1 MTPVSSVAGFG
12 SHSPGLRGKFI
23 SSKPRARLIELD
35 ILRGF
40 LLLWMTL
47 THLPTKASLISNQT
61 FGFVSGAEGFIFL
74 AAFMVGQLEYR
85 KEKKG
90 GEMATV
96 RDLAKRTTRVYLYH
110 CGLLMIA
117 FTVFAELAVA
127 LHRPAV
133 QNLLSFYLQAPK
145 RAAVAA
151 FLLQYRPSLLDILP
165 MYVVFMAIT
174 PLARR
179 MAHRWRWDPVI
190 YVSFAT
196 WAAAQFGLRAFLYNK
211 VNLFGLSVPENSI
224 GAFDLYGW
232 QLLWIVGLAMGTI
245 YAESLV
251 EPAER
256 SSEVHELH
264 LSPWLLRLSIAVAAV
279 FLVLR
284 YSPVDHW
291 MDANLLGWLIDK
303 WHLGAARVINF
314 TAVTIILVRFG
325 SRLASLKMFAPL
337 ALLGQASIEVFCVHV
352 LCCITGDLLS
362 YEADPQLPWLT
373 QAVLLVITVSL
384 LFATALGRKWWV
396 GRRDSLQNLPAA
408 PPSRA

>member
-1 MTPVSSVAGFG
+1 M
-12 SHSPGLRGKFI
+12 
-23 SSKPRARLIELD
+23 
-35 ILRGF
+35 
-40 LLLWMTL
+40 LLWMTF
-47 THLPTKASLISNQT
+47 THLPTKASIISNQT

-85 KEKKG
+85 KEQKG
-90 GEMATV
+90 GEIATV
-96 RDLAKRTTRVYLYH
+96 RDLAKRTGRVYLYH
-110 CGLLMIA
+110 AGLLVIA
-117 FTVFAELAVA
+117 FTVFAELAIS

-133 QNLLSFYLQAPK
+133 QNLLSFYLLAPK
-145 RAAVAA
+145 RAALAA

-165 MYVVFMAIT
+165 MYVVFMAMT

-179 MAHRWRWDPVI
+179 MAHRWGWDPVI
-190 YVSFAT
+190 YVSFGI
-196 WAAAQFGLRAFLYNK
+196 WAAAQFGLRAFLYKNI
-211 VNLFGLSVPENSI
+211 NLFGLSVPENSI

-256 SSEVHELH
+256 FSQANEIH
-264 LSPWLLRLSIAVAAV
+264 LPPWLLRLSMGVAAV
-279 FLVLR
+279 FLILR

-314 TAVTIILVRFG
+314 AAITIVLVRFG
-325 SRLASLKMFAPL
+325 SRIARLKIFAPL
-337 ALLGQASIEVFCVHV
+337 ALLGQASLEVFCVHV

-362 YEADPQLPWLT
+362 HDADPQLPALT
-373 QAVLLVITVSL
+373 QTTLLVATVAL
-384 LFATALGRKWWV
+384 LFGTALARKRWV
-396 GRRDSLQNLPAA
+396 ERKQLSG
-408 PPSRA
+408 SR

>member
-1 MTPVSSVAGFG
+1 MIPASSASGFEAR
-12 SHSPGLRGKFI
+12 SPDLRGKLL
-23 SSKPRARLIELD
+23 SNKPRARLVELD

-40 LLLWMTL
+40 LLLWMTF
-47 THLPTKASLISNQT
+47 THLPTKASTISNQT

-85 KEKKG
+85 KEQRG

-96 RDLAKRTTRVYLYH
+96 RDLTKRTARVYLYH
-110 CGLLMIA
+110 GGLLVIA
-117 FTVFAELAVA
+117 FTVFARIAVEF
-127 LHRPAV
+127 HRPAV
-133 QNLLSFYLQAPK
+133 ENLLSFYLQAPR

-179 MAHRWRWDPVI
+179 MAHRWSWDLVI
-190 YVSFAT
+190 YLSFGI
-196 WAAAQFGLRAFLYNK
+196 WAAAQFGLRAFIYRKINF
-211 VNLFGLSVPENSI
+211 FGLSVPENSI
-224 GAFDLYGW
+224 GAFDLYAW
-232 QLLWIVGLAMGTI
+232 QLLWIVGLALGTI

-256 SSEVHELH
+256 SSPANEMH
-264 LSPWLLRLSIAVAAV
+264 LRPWLLKLSLAVAMI

-314 TAVTIILVRFG
+314 AAITIVLVRFG
-325 SRLASLKMFAPL
+325 SRLASLKIFAPL
-337 ALLGQASIEVFCVHV
+337 ALLGQASLEVFSVHV
-352 LCCITGDLLS
+352 LCCIAGDLLS
-362 YEADPQLPWLT
+362 HEADPQLPWLT
-373 QAVLLVITVSL
+373 QAVLLVFTVSL
-384 LFATALGRKWWV
+384 LFATALARKWWV
-396 GRRDSLQNLPAA
+396 EHRSLTQQLPAA
-408 PPSRA
+408 PAGKI

>member
-1 MTPVSSVAGFG
+1 MAPVSPASGFEAR
-12 SHSPGLRGKFI
+12 SPGLRGRLI

-40 LLLWMTL
+40 LLLWMTF
-47 THLPTKASLISNQT
+47 THLPTKVSMISNQT

-90 GEMATV
+90 GELATV
-96 RDLAKRTTRVYLYH
+96 RDLAKRTARVYLYH
-110 CGLLMIA
+110 CGLLVIA
-117 FTVFAELAVA
+117 FTVFAEMAVA
-127 LHRPAV
+127 FHRPAV
-133 QNLLSFYLQAPK
+133 QNLLSFYLLAPK

-165 MYVVFMAIT
+165 MYVIFLAIT

-179 MAHRWRWDPVI
+179 MAHRWSWDAVI
-190 YVSFAT
+190 YLSFGI
-196 WAAAQFGLRAFLYNK
+196 WAVAQFGLRAFLYRK

-232 QLLWIVGLAMGTI
+232 QLLWMVGLAMGTI
-245 YAESLV
+245 YAESLI

-256 SSEVHELH
+256 SSQVNEMH
-264 LSPWLLRLSIAVAAV
+264 LSPPLLRLSVGIAAV
-279 FLVLR
+279 FFVLR

-303 WHLGAARVINF
+303 WHLGSARVINF
-314 TAVTIILVRFG
+314 AAVTIVLVHFG
-325 SRLASLKMFAPL
+325 SRLASLKIFAPL
-337 ALLGQASIEVFCVHV
+337 ALLGQASLEVFCVHV
-352 LCCITGDLLS
+352 LCCIAGDLLS
-362 YEADPQLPWLT
+362 HEADPQLPALT
-373 QAVLLVITVSL
+373 QIVLLALTVSL
-384 LFATALGRKWWV
+384 LFATALARKWWAE
-396 GRRDSLQNLPAA
+396 RRNLLPQVPVA

>member
-1 MTPVSSVAGFG
+1 MTPVSPAS
-12 SHSPGLRGKFI
+12 GLKARSRGLKRRLLH
-23 SSKPRARLIELD
+23 SKPRARLIELD

-85 KEKKG
+85 KEQKG
-90 GEMATV
+90 GEMATI
-96 RDLAKRTTRVYLYH
+96 RDLAKRTARVYLYH
-110 CGLLMIA
+110 CGLLIIA

-145 RAAVAA
+145 RAVLAA

-165 MYVVFMAIT
+165 MYVIFMALT

-179 MAHRWRWDPVI
+179 MAHRWSWDPAI
-190 YVSFAT
+190 YVSFGI
-196 WAAAQFGLRAFLYNK
+196 WAAAQFGLRAFLYRHTNP
-211 VNLFGLSVPENSI
+211 FGLSVPENSI

-232 QLLWIVGLAMGTI
+232 QLLWMVGLALGTI

-251 EPAER
+251 EPTER
-256 SSEVHELH
+256 VSQARQVHLP
-264 LSPWLLRLSIAVAAV
+264 PWLLRISIAVAAV
-279 FLVLR
+279 FFVLR
-284 YSPVDHW
+284 YSPVDQW
-291 MDANLLGWLIDK
+291 VDGNLLGWLIDK

-314 TAVTIILVRFG
+314 AAITIILVRFG
-325 SRLASLKMFAPL
+325 SRLASLKLFAPL

-362 YEADPQLPWLT
+362 HEADPQLPPLT
-373 QAVLLVITVSL
+373 QAVLLVLTIAL
-384 LFATALGRKWWV
+384 LFGTALGRKWWV
-396 GRRDSLQNLPAA
+396 ERKEKQLPAA
-408 PPSRA
+408 SPGRA